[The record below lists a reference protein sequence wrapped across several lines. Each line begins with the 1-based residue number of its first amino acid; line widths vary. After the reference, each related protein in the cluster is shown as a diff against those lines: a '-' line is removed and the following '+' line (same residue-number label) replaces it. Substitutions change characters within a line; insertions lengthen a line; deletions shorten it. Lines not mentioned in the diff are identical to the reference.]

1 MSSYENIICEAMEMI
16 AEKAV
21 AKANYDKTIQAS
33 IIRCEDELLGQYKVR
48 YQDSTFY
55 AYAANTNITYS
66 ANTLVYILVPGND
79 LGNTKTILGTVKKMG
94 ADYITITESAY
105 EVIGTNCIMSDEQYE
120 LCSYTPQEQRIVVY
134 DRKKGEDNNIIID
147 NVGAKEYFK
156 ETETLKCGAI
166 FKTALESEQQFKGN
180 YGVHFEL
187 AFKDNATGE
196 IVLRDYIL
204 DINNVEGNPYK
215 LNGNREQFGIFE
227 LDGTN
232 FEYINMIEVFCY
244 GFPVQEEG
252 RPNDIFISKLN
263 ISGVKMISKE
273 LLDTQCLTILTPQG
287 AYFDKSHLGTEIKS
301 LEGQVRIR
309 GKVINN
315 NFNTLKYFWFIE
327 NTKVDIYHEKY
338 NRYGG
343 AGWACL
349 NEFEKGD
356 WKPGK
361 YRLEFTKT
369 DNPAKITRY
378 KCVVLY
384 NDLVLSRVQEIQNL
398 DSEFNISIVSDG
410 GTKFYYDNGTPIL
423 TCLINGKE
431 ETSDN
436 FTYIWAEIDNNNQY
450 KTLIETV
457 EDNEK
462 YKNAEAGYNTLLA
475 RIEAEQAM
483 AAASQQQLDEYKKIL
498 NEYNKIQRVEKN
510 KIYKIQMNEV
520 VDFKT
525 FKCSVYNKDTYIG
538 TASIV
543 LTNSLEQKDEYTL
556 VINNGTQVFKY
567 DENGISPSSPSLLTP
582 MKINPLSFTVYNP
595 SGVEVD
601 INSIDLSK
609 VTWNFPIEDTML
621 DISKTSYG
629 EPVVIDGRGEYYG
642 YTDFNYGI
650 TNRYNLEKT
659 NNDIILTVNY
669 KDILLTAKT
678 NFTFTKEG
686 EPGTNGTDFVCKI
699 VPNTE
704 DTGIIPML
712 INGVL
717 NYEIPKNENQQK
729 WFKVQLWENGIL
741 LNEEKMKN
749 AKITWSIL
757 ANNYRKTG
765 SSIIEKDSSKI
776 IITNAEQGY
785 FSYDDDLVFTLIES
799 VANIIKCTVEYED
812 VVYYAILPLITIEN
826 KTGTYKIKLK
836 ENTGFQNV
844 LYSADGQK
852 PSYSDEFPFE
862 LEVLG
867 KISNIEEDLS
877 ELEGE
882 YGLNYNWSIDGKI
895 YNNNEWTLCNNLK
908 LDNDGLKPN
917 QAKVIPEKIY
927 NGECVTNALRCV
939 ITTKTGGMVGIIHIP
954 IYMSL
959 NRYGNA
965 AINGW
970 DGNSVSID
978 KDGCGVIL
986 APQIGAGKKEEDN
999 SFTGMI
1005 MGQVREAGK
1014 INIETGL
1021 FGYKGGERTLFLN
1034 AEDGSAIFGKGG
1046 KGQITIDPNNN
1057 KALLYSHDFW
1067 KNYGTDGKPS
1077 GYNTANQN
1085 NKGMLIDLSTPEIKF
1100 GNGSFYLHDDGNLY
1114 TSKITA
1120 TGGTVGGWNIGT
1132 NTLKGGSLSLNSEGS
1147 LSGPKWSITK
1157 DGYATFT
1164 DVKIT
1169 NTNSSQ
1175 SNETK
1180 LLDFSDFYVRK
1191 DGYMQASNAN
1201 ITGTIS
1207 TSALTATGGTIG
1219 GWNISGTQLSGN
1231 GKISG
1236 GSISGSS
1243 ISGGK
1248 INITTKEGGYL
1259 MAGHDTTH
1267 VDVSGINTGTHGI
1280 KMNGA
1285 NGISSCPHIGSGGDL
1300 YLAASGT
1307 VHIGHS
1313 TTGSGLPI
1321 EIYGSNIYT
1330 NSDLRIKGAIFAN
1343 DSQGITTE
1351 FSVVTSVSYKNVP
1364 SGDGYKTEITLTKRD
1379 IKVTK
1384 GIVTKVTD
1392 AYNVT

>member
-105 EVIGTNCIMSDEQYE
+105 EVIGTNCIISDEQYE
-120 LCSYTPQEQRIVVY
+120 LCSYTPQEQRIVIY

-244 GFPVQEEG
+244 GFPAQEEG
-252 RPNDIFISKLN
+252 HPNDIFISKLN

-301 LEGQVRIR
+301 LEGQVRIK
-309 GKVINN
+309 GKVVNN

-369 DNPAKITRY
+369 DNPAKVTRY

-398 DSEFNISIVSDG
+398 DSEFDISIVSDS

-423 TCLINGKE
+423 TCLINEKE

-609 VTWNFPIEDTML
+609 VIWSFPIEDTML

-642 YTDFNYGI
+642 YKDFNYGI

-659 NNDIILTVNY
+659 NNDIVLTVNY

-812 VVYYAILPLITIEN
+812 MVYYAILPLITIEN

-844 LYSADGQK
+844 LYSADGQR

-882 YGLNYNWSIDGKI
+882 HGLNYNWSIDGKI
-895 YNNNEWTLCNNLK
+895 YNNNEWTSCNNLK

-917 QAKVIPEKIY
+917 QAKAIPEKTY
-927 NGECVTNALRCV
+927 NGECVTNALRCI
-939 ITTKTGGMVGIIHIP
+939 ITTKAGGMVGIIHIP

-1120 TGGTVGGWNIGT
+1120 TGGTIGGWK
-1132 NTLKGGSLSLNSEGS
+1132 LE
-1147 LSGPKWSITK
+1147 SG
-1157 DGYATFT
+1157 A
-1164 DVKIT
+1164 
-1169 NTNSSQ
+1169 TNSDYRLYQGNVGMAPFSGKYYAFWAGN
-1175 SNETK
+1175 SNSSIAP
-1180 LLDFSDFYVRK
+1180 FRVGH
-1191 DGYMQASNAN
+1191 DGKMTAS
-1201 ITGTIS
+1201 S
-1207 TSALTATGGTIG
+1207 GTIG
-1219 GWNISGTQLSGN
+1219 GWTIGNTSLTGGSTYLNNNGSIGGPNWSIDSSGNATFNNVRLTQGSYNRQDNIIDFNNFKVSSGGVMSASGVDISGT
-1231 GKISG
+1231 IRATG
-1236 GSISGSS
+1236 GSI
-1243 ISGGK
+1243 
-1248 INITTKEGGYL
+1248 
-1259 MAGHDTTH
+1259 AGNL
-1267 VDVSGINTGTHGI
+1267 VSSGINASNITSGTLNIRNGGHYLKMGFGTDHPEASGLNITGTGGI
-1280 KMNGA
+1280 TMGGQ
-1285 NGISSCPHIGSGGDL
+1285 GISNC
-1300 YLAASGT
+1300 
-1307 VHIGHS
+1307 
-1313 TTGSGLPI
+1313 
-1321 EIYGSNIYT
+1321 SNIGN
-1330 NSDLRIKGAIFAN
+1330 NSGAVFTFSGAQISTGAVLKVAGSTYLMIGDRTLSQYVN
-1343 DSQGITTE
+1343 DVI
-1351 FSVVTSVSYKNVP
+1351 
-1364 SGDGYKTEITLTKRD
+1364 
-1379 IKVTK
+1379 
-1384 GIVTKVTD
+1384 D
-1392 AYNVT
+1392 AALG

>member
-147 NVGAKEYFK
+147 NIGAKEYFK

-287 AYFDKSHLGTEIKS
+287 AYFDKSHLGTETKS

-361 YRLEFTKT
+361 YRLEFTKA

-436 FTYIWAEIDNNNQY
+436 FTYTWAEIDNNNQY

-543 LTNSLEQKDEYTL
+543 LTNSLEQKDEYIL

-567 DENGISPSSPSLLTP
+567 DENGISPSSLSLLTP

-595 SGVEVD
+595 SGVKVD

-629 EPVVIDGRGEYYG
+629 EPAVIDGRGEYYG
-642 YTDFNYGI
+642 YTDLNYGI
-650 TNRYNLEKT
+650 ANRYSLEKT

-686 EPGTNGTDFVCKI
+686 EPGTNGTDFACKI

-799 VANIIKCTVEYED
+799 VANIIKCTIEYED

-867 KISNIEEDLS
+867 KISNAEEELS
-877 ELEGE
+877 ELKGE

-895 YNNNEWTLCNNLK
+895 YNNNEWTSCNNLK
-908 LDNDGLKPN
+908 LNNDGLKPN

-939 ITTKTGGMVGIIHIP
+939 ITTKAGGMVGIIHIP

-986 APQIGAGKKEEDN
+986 APKIGAGKKEEDN

-1120 TGGTVGGWNIGT
+1120 TGGTIGGWK
-1132 NTLKGGSLSLNSEGS
+1132 LE
-1147 LSGPKWSITK
+1147 SG
-1157 DGYATFT
+1157 A
-1164 DVKIT
+1164 
-1169 NTNSSQ
+1169 TNSDYRLYQGNVGMAPFSGKYYAFWAGN
-1175 SNETK
+1175 SNSSIAP
-1180 LLDFSDFYVRK
+1180 FRVGH
-1191 DGYMQASNAN
+1191 DGSMTAS
-1201 ITGTIS
+1201 S
-1207 TSALTATGGTIG
+1207 GTIG
-1219 GWNISGTQLSGN
+1219 GWTIGGSTLSANGITINSNGNIEGPGWSISGNGVASFNDVRINGGSIGSNSVSNGNLVFNYGSLGGNTVSTTGFSFGSGNLSGSLGISGTGQNLTGYIKTLAV
-1231 GKISG
+1231 GE
-1236 GSISGSS
+1236 
-1243 ISGGK
+1243 
-1248 INITTKEGGYL
+1248 ITADY
-1259 MAGHDTTH
+1259 
-1267 VDVSGINTGTHGI
+1267 
-1280 KMNGA
+1280 
-1285 NGISSCPHIGSGGDL
+1285 
-1300 YLAASGT
+1300 
-1307 VHIGHS
+1307 
-1313 TTGSGLPI
+1313 
-1321 EIYGSNIYT
+1321 IYGEVAKL
-1330 NSDLRIKGAIFAN
+1330 DMLR
-1343 DSQGITTE
+1343 
-1351 FSVVTSVSYKNVP
+1351 VKNVRIV
-1364 SGDGYKTEITLTKRD
+1364 DGSRPDDNMQNVATWNYVKDNIDAVKSW
-1379 IKVTK
+1379 VTANFQAK
-1384 GIVTKVTD
+1384 
-1392 AYNVT
+1392 